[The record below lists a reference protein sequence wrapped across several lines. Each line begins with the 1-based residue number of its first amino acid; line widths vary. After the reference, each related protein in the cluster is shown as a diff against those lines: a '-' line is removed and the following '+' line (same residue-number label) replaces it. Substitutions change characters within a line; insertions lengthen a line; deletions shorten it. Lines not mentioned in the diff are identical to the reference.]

1 MSQIGDVGPGNA
13 FGTPKPVML
22 RPGTS
27 AGFVVTSRELLQP
40 GADCSAVGSIR
51 IHLAAE
57 EATFTF
63 DLPRAT
69 AWHLCGGRSHPT
81 DVSALV
87 DDTVLNG
94 YAPEWT
100 ACAGNDLA
108 LSLLPLGAASGAALG
123 IVRLTD
129 RLGVP
134 CTLDG
139 YPELWLTTTTGHTVL
154 RFTSGR
160 SAGTFPPPPRP
171 RPVSLG
177 DLGVAQFIFSAADYQ
192 AVADKECPSSTRLHL
207 ALPDGSEMVQPQSF
221 SLCGRGGIG
230 PFTEPG
236 ILTQPYFSNGT
247 WQRGA
252 GAG

>member
-1 MSQIGDVGPGNA
+1 MPRLLAGADVGACARLAVAGSR
-13 FGTPKPVML
+13 GVTCL
-22 RPGTS
+22 RH
-27 AGFVVTSRELLQP
+27 RERRL
-40 GADCSAVGSIR
+40 
-51 IHLAAE
+51 E
-57 EATFTF
+57 
-63 DLPRAT
+63 
-69 AWHLCGGRSHPT
+69 
-81 DVSALV
+81 
-87 DDTVLNG
+87 
-94 YAPEWT
+94 APE
-100 ACAGNDLA
+100 
-108 LSLLPLGAASGAALG
+108 
-123 IVRLTD
+123 V
-129 RLGVP
+129 
-134 CTLDG
+134 
-139 YPELWLTTTTGHTVL
+139 WLTTTTGHTVL

-192 AVADKECPSSTRLHL
+192 AVADKACPSSTRLHL
-207 ALPDGSEMVQPQSF
+207 VLPDGSEMVQPQSF